1 MHLACELEDSCL
13 VLRELEEVANG
24 RYCTVLVE
32 FSAGVQDRRQKSRL
46 DPGRNVDTR
55 IDQRYE
61 GIIALIEILTLATRL
76 VNDRISISSQPQL
89 TGDVPEIVPQNTFRH
104 VALEV
109 TLNEQALAEDI
120 RRDIRQSSSVHA
132 LCPCDTLQLRWPR
145 TACGRGG
152 QVIPST

>member
-1 MHLACELEDSCL
+1 M
-13 VLRELEEVANG
+13 LREFEEVANG
-24 RYCTVLVE
+24 RYCAVFVE

-46 DPGRNVDTR
+46 DPGRDVDTR

-61 GIIALIEILTLATRL
+61 GIIALIEILALATRL
-76 VNDRISISSQPQL
+76 VNDRLSISSQSQL

-109 TLNEQALAEDI
+109 TLNEQALAKDI

-132 LCPCDTLQLRWPR
+132 LCPFTLRLRWPR
-145 TACGRGG
+145 NGLRVRSTYVTRCG
-152 QVIPST
+152 ICEN